1 MNIRPTLSEGDDV
14 DSRWRTRFLF
24 MAPLLA
30 LLLVAAACG
39 GDDGGGDGD
48 DGGDGEAGEL
58 GEITWAL
65 PGLPD
70 VLLVPHDWT
79 TYSGA
84 VMSLVEEGLLAFGD
98 DLSLQPAL
106 AEDWEVVDPTTYVF
120 TLREGVT
127 FHDGTPLTAEDVVF
141 SIEWNID
148 PDNASQLAAFF
159 GSVDTI
165 EATAENEVTV
175 TLTAPDAQFIYSMA
189 HMSGFI
195 MKQEQLETSGEDF
208 GTPAV
213 LPVGT
218 GPYRLAEFVPD
229 DHVTLE
235 RNEDYWGTPGAAE
248 QIVIQEIPDSQTRLL
263 AMQNGDID
271 GTFDVPV
278 SEADQWEG
286 LDGVTL
292 ITAPS
297 NGVYQLILDYDT
309 PPFDDPNVREAI
321 ALAVDR
327 DGIVQAVLN
336 GNGSPALTINPPGI
350 WGGVLD
356 EGTVMDFYGTV
367 PTYQFDLDAARQA
380 LAASSV
386 PNGFEFSVP
395 VPNNDPVAI
404 NSFLAIAETLGQLDI
419 TMNVRQVDP
428 GEWLDVYF
436 AHEEGL
442 GAQFM
447 AYFPDYADPA
457 NYPYLFYYS
466 ENAAANGLNGSNY
479 RNDAVDAAIETALE
493 STDAAER
500 AQALQDAIAQAQ
512 EDVATVPIHWPDSAM
527 AISDDLRLD
536 GYNAFWYN
544 IPWAT
549 RGFGPA

>member
-1 MNIRPTLSEGDDV
+1 MERSG
-14 DSRWRTRFLF
+14 RARFLVI
-24 MAPLLA
+24 AA
-30 LLLVAAACG
+30 LMSLLVAACG
-39 GDDGGGDGD
+39 GGDGGGDGD
-48 DGGDGEAGEL
+48 GGGGPGEL
-58 GEITWAL
+58 EEVTWAL

-84 VMSLVEEGLLAFGD
+84 VISLVEEGLLAFGD

-106 AEDWEVVDPTTYVF
+106 AEDYEVVDPKTYVF
-120 TLREGVT
+120 TLRDGVT
-127 FHDGTPLTAEDVVF
+127 FHDGTPLTADDVVF
-141 SIEWNID
+141 SIEWNMD

-159 GSVDTI
+159 ASVDTV
-165 EATAENEVTV
+165 EATADNEITV
-175 TLTAPDAQFIYSMA
+175 TLKKPDAQFIYSTA

-195 MKQEQLETSGEDF
+195 MKQEQLETAGEDF
-208 GTPAV
+208 GTPDV

-218 GPYRLAEFVPD
+218 GPYRLVEFVPD

-235 RNEDYWGTPGAAE
+235 RFDGYWGE
-248 QIVIQEIPDSQTRLL
+248 QGPAQRIVIREIPDSQTRLL

-297 NGVYQLILDYDT
+297 NGVYQLILDFET

-321 ALAVDR
+321 AMAVDR
-327 DGIVQAVLN
+327 EGIVQAVLH
-336 GNGSPALTINPPGI
+336 GNGAPALAINPPGI

-356 EGTVMDFYGTV
+356 EGAVIEFYQTI
-367 PTYQFDLDAARQA
+367 PTYQFDLDAARAA
-380 LAASSV
+380 LAQSSV
-386 PNGFEFSVP
+386 PDGFDFSVP

-404 NSFLAIAETLGQLDI
+404 NSFLAIAESLGQIGI
-419 TMNVRQVDP
+419 TMDVRQVDP

-436 AHEEGL
+436 GHEDL

-447 AYFPDYADPA
+447 SYFPDYADPA

-466 ENAAANGLNGSNY
+466 GNAVANGLNGSNY
-479 RNDAVDAAIETALE
+479 RNDEVDAAIETALQ
-493 STDAAER
+493 STDTEER
-500 AQALQDAIAQAQ
+500 AQALEDAIAQAQ

-527 AISDDLRLD
+527 AISDELRLD

-544 IPWAT
+544 IPWAI

>member
-1 MNIRPTLSEGDDV
+1 MERLIRG
-14 DSRWRTRFLF
+14 RFVL
-24 MAPLLA
+24 ASLLA
-30 LLLVAAACG
+30 LALVGAACG
-39 GDDGGGDGD
+39 GDGEGDGD
-48 DGGDGEAGEL
+48 GAG
-58 GEITWAL
+58 GEIEEVTWAL

-84 VMSLVEEGLLAFGD
+84 VMSLVEEGALAFGD

-106 AEDWEVVDPTTYVF
+106 AEDWQAVDPMTYVF

-127 FHDGTPLTAEDVVF
+127 FHDGSPLTAEDVVF

-165 EATAENEVTV
+165 EATGENEVTV
-175 TLTAPDAQFIYSMA
+175 TLTKPDAQFAYSMA

-195 MKQEQLETSGEDF
+195 MNKAQLESAGENF
-208 GTPAV
+208 GTPDV
-213 LPVGT
+213 LPLGT
-218 GPYRLAEFVPD
+218 GPYKLVEFVPD

-235 RNEDYWGTPGAAE
+235 RYEDYWGE
-248 QIVIQEIPDSQTRLL
+248 QGPAQRIVIREISDSQTRLL

-278 SEADQWEG
+278 SEVTQWEG
-286 LDGVTL
+286 LDGVTV

-297 NGVYQLILDYDT
+297 NGVYQLILDYET
-309 PPFDDPNVREAI
+309 PPFDDIHVRKAI
-321 ALAVDR
+321 ALAIDR
-327 DGIVQAVLN
+327 EGIVQAVLN
-336 GNGSPALTINPPGI
+336 GKGSPALAINPPGI

-356 EGTVMDFYGTV
+356 EAAVNEFYGTI
-367 PTYQFDLDAARQA
+367 PTYQFDLDAARA
-380 LAASSV
+380 ELAQSSV
-386 PNGFEFSVP
+386 PDGFEFSVP

-404 NSFLAIAETLGQLDI
+404 NTFLAIGETLSQIGI
-419 TMNVRQVDP
+419 TMDVKQVDP

-436 AHEEGL
+436 GHENL

-466 ENAAANGLNGSNY
+466 GNAVANGLNGSNY
-479 RNDAVDAAIETALE
+479 RNAEVDALIERSLE
-493 STDAAER
+493 STDPAER
-500 AQALQDAIAQAQ
+500 AEALKQAIAQAQ
-512 EDVATVPIHWPDSAM
+512 EDVATIPIHWPDSAM
-527 AISDDLRLD
+527 AISSDLRLD

-544 IPWAT
+544 IPWAI
-549 RGFGPA
+549 RGFGRA

>member
-1 MNIRPTLSEGDDV
+1 MERFG
-14 DSRWRTRFLF
+14 RARFLVI
-24 MAPLLA
+24 AA
-30 LLLVAAACG
+30 LMSLLVAACG
-39 GDDGGGDGD
+39 GGDGGGDDEG
-48 DGGDGEAGEL
+48 GGDGSGEL
-58 GEITWAL
+58 EEVTWAL

-106 AEDWEVVDPTTYVF
+106 AEDYEVVDPTTYVF
-120 TLREGVT
+120 TLRDGVT
-127 FHDGTPLTAEDVVF
+127 FHDGTPLTADDVVF
-141 SIEWNID
+141 SIEWNMD

-159 GSVDTI
+159 ASVDTV
-165 EATAENEVTV
+165 EATAENEVTI
-175 TLTAPDAQFIYSMA
+175 TLKKPDAQFIYSTA

-195 MKQEQLETSGEDF
+195 MKQDQLGSAGEDF
-208 GTPAV
+208 GTPDL

-218 GPYRLAEFVPD
+218 GPYQLVEFVPD

-235 RNEDYWGTPGAAE
+235 RFDDYWGDPGAA
-248 QIVIQEIPDSQTRLL
+248 QRIVIREIPDSQTRLL

-292 ITAPS
+292 VTAPS
-297 NGVYQLILDYDT
+297 NGVYQLILDFET
-309 PPFDDPNVREAI
+309 PPFDDPNVRKAI
-321 ALAVDR
+321 AMAVDR
-327 DGIVQAVLN
+327 EGIVQAVLH
-336 GNGSPALTINPPGI
+336 GNGAPALAINPPGI

-356 EGTVMDFYGTV
+356 EGAVTQFYETI
-367 PTYQFDLDAARQA
+367 PTYQFDLDAARAA
-380 LAASSV
+380 LAESSV
-386 PNGFEFSVP
+386 PDGFDFSVP

-404 NSFLAIAETLGQLDI
+404 NSFLAIAESLGQIGI
-419 TMNVRQVDP
+419 TMDVRQVDP

-436 AHEEGL
+436 GHEDL

-466 ENAAANGLNGSNY
+466 GNAVANGLNGSNY
-479 RNDAVDAAIETALE
+479 RNDEVDAAIETALE
-493 STDAAER
+493 STDTGER

-527 AISDDLRLD
+527 AISDELRLD

-544 IPWAT
+544 VPWAT